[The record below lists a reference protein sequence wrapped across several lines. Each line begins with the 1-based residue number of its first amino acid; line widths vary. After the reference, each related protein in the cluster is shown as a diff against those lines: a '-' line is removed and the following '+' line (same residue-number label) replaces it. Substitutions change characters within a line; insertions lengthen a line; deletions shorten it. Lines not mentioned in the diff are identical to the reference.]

1 MRPQRMKEFEF
12 RLGKLGLVLFVIG
25 ISFLLFLSFVTGVMV
40 GVNMEGNPDQVSQG
54 IPGILKQKV
63 GRAATPGEAGEAEK
77 GTGEEGKKA
86 GAADKSEF
94 KLTFFDT
101 LSKGKGSGQAD
112 APQQTAKK
120 QESRQEDVTADAAR
134 TSTASVG
141 KFVIQVAS
149 LQDRKKAEDLRSRLS
164 SIGYEPYI
172 DSAELSDRGRWYRV
186 KLKGFETKEQAQ
198 KVVDGL
204 QAKVKG
210 LQCLILPAGS

>member
-1 MRPQRMKEFEF
+1 MRPYRMKEFEF

-40 GVNMEGNPDQVSQG
+40 GVNMEGNPDQVSLG

-63 GRAATPGEAGEAEK
+63 GRATSGEAGEAEK
-77 GTGEEGKKA
+77 GAGEEGKKA
-86 GAADKSEF
+86 GSAGKGEF

-101 LSKGKGSGQAD
+101 LSKGKGPGQAD
-112 APQQTAKK
+112 APQQMTKK
-120 QESRQEDVTADAAR
+120 EESRQEDVTADAAR
-134 TSTASVG
+134 MTAASAG
-141 KFVIQVAS
+141 KFVIQVVS
-149 LQDRKKAEDLRSRLS
+149 LQDRQKAEDVRSRLNS
-164 SIGYEPYI
+164 MGYAPYI

-198 KVVDGL
+198 KVADGL
-204 QAKVKG
+204 QAKMKG

>member
-25 ISFLLFLSFVTGVMV
+25 ISFLLFLTFVTGVMV
-40 GVNMEGNPDQVSQG
+40 GVNMEGNPDQISQG

-63 GRAATPGEAGEAEK
+63 GRSQPGETGEAEK
-77 GTGEEGKKA
+77 GEEGKKG
-86 GAADKSEF
+86 GAADKGDF

-101 LSKGKGSGQAD
+101 LSKGKGAGSAD
-112 APQQTAKK
+112 APQPKAKK
-120 QESRQEDVTADAAR
+120 EESKREEKAPEPAR
-134 TSTASVG
+134 PAFASAG
-141 KFVIQVAS
+141 NYVIQVAS
-149 LQDRKKAEDLRSRLS
+149 LQDRKKAEDLRDRLS
-164 SIGYEPYI
+164 SMGYAPYI

-186 KLKGFETKEQAQ
+186 KLKGFETKDQAQ

-210 LQCLILPAGS
+210 LQCMILPAGS

>member
-1 MRPQRMKEFEF
+1 MKEFEF

-63 GRAATPGEAGEAEK
+63 GRATPSEAGEAES
-77 GTGEEGKKA
+77 GAGEGGKKA
-86 GAADKSEF
+86 GAADKGEF

-101 LSKGKGSGQAD
+101 LSKGKGSGQPD
-112 APQQTAKK
+112 APQQAVKK
-120 QESRQEDVTADAAR
+120 QESRQEEVTADAAR
-134 TSTASVG
+134 PSTASVG

>member
-40 GVNMEGNPDQVSQG
+40 GVNMEGNPDQIAEG

-63 GRAATPGEAGEAEK
+63 ARSTPAEGGEA
-77 GTGEEGKKA
+77 EGKKA
-86 GAADKSEF
+86 GVADKGDF

-101 LSKGKGSGQAD
+101 LSKGKGAGPAE
-112 APQQTAKK
+112 ATQQKAKK
-120 QESRQEDVTADAAR
+120 EENRQEEKAPDTAHTAA
-134 TSTASVG
+134 ASAG
-141 KFVIQVAS
+141 KYVIQVVS
-149 LQDRKKAEDLRSRLS
+149 LQDRKKAEDLRDRLNS
-164 SIGYEPYI
+164 MGYAPYI

-186 KLKGFETKEQAQ
+186 KLKGFETKDEAQ

>member
-1 MRPQRMKEFEF
+1 MRPQRIKEFEF

-40 GVNMEGNPDQVSQG
+40 GVNMEGNPDQISQG

-63 GRAATPGEAGEAEK
+63 ARWQPGETGEAEK
-77 GTGEEGKKA
+77 GEGSEDKK
-86 GAADKSEF
+86 GAAEKGDF

-101 LSKGKGSGQAD
+101 LSKGKGAGSAE
-112 APQQTAKK
+112 ATQQKAKK
-120 QESRQEDVTADAAR
+120 EENKREEKATEPAR
-134 TSTASVG
+134 PAVLSAG
-141 KFVIQVAS
+141 NYVIQVAS
-149 LQDRKKAEDLRSRLS
+149 LQDRKKAEDLRDRLS
-164 SIGYEPYI
+164 SMGYAPYI
-172 DSAELSDRGRWYRV
+172 DSAELSERGRWYRV

-210 LQCLILPAGS
+210 LQCMIMPAGS

>member
-1 MRPQRMKEFEF
+1 MKEFEF

-77 GTGEEGKKA
+77 GTGEEGKKT

-134 TSTASVG
+134 TSTATVG

>member
-25 ISFLLFLSFVTGVMV
+25 ISFLLFLTFVTGVMV
-40 GVNMEGNPDQVSQG
+40 GVNMEGNPDQISQG

-63 GRAATPGEAGEAEK
+63 GRSQPGETGEAEK
-77 GTGEEGKKA
+77 GEEGKKG
-86 GAADKSEF
+86 GAADKGDF

-101 LSKGKGSGQAD
+101 LSKGKGAGSAEPTQ
-112 APQQTAKK
+112 PKAKK
-120 QESRQEDVTADAAR
+120 EESKREEKAPDTARPAL
-134 TSTASVG
+134 ASVG
-141 KFVIQVAS
+141 KYVIQVAS
-149 LQDRKKAEDLRSRLS
+149 LQDKKKAEDLRERLS
-164 SIGYEPYI
+164 SMGYAPYI

-186 KLKGFETKEQAQ
+186 KLKGFETKDQAQ

>member
-40 GVNMEGNPDQVSQG
+40 GVNMEGNPDQISQG

-63 GRAATPGEAGEAEK
+63 GRSQPGETGEAEK
-77 GTGEEGKKA
+77 GEGPEDKKG
-86 GAADKSEF
+86 GAADKGDF

-101 LSKGKGSGQAD
+101 LSKGKGAGSAD
-112 APQQTAKK
+112 ATQQKAKK
-120 QESRQEDVTADAAR
+120 EESKREEKATETARPVVLSA
-134 TSTASVG
+134 G
-141 KFVIQVAS
+141 NYVIQVAS
-149 LQDRKKAEDLRSRLS
+149 LQDRKKAEDLRDRLNS
-164 SIGYEPYI
+164 MGYAPYI
-172 DSAELSDRGRWYRV
+172 DSAELSERGRWYRV

-210 LQCLILPAGS
+210 LQCMILPAGS

>member
-1 MRPQRMKEFEF
+1 MKEFEF

-63 GRAATPGEAGEAEK
+63 GKATPGEAGEAEK
-77 GTGEEGKKA
+77 STGEGGKKA
-86 GAADKSEF
+86 GAADKGEF

-134 TSTASVG
+134 PSTASVG

>member
-40 GVNMEGNPDQVSQG
+40 GVNMEGNPDQISQG
-54 IPGILKQKV
+54 IPGIIKQKI
-63 GRAATPGEAGEAEK
+63 GKATSGEAGEAEK
-77 GTGEEGKKA
+77 AAVEEGKKG
-86 GAADKSEF
+86 GAADKGDF

-101 LSKGKGSGQAD
+101 LSKGKGAGSAD
-112 APQQTAKK
+112 ATRPKAKK
-120 QESRQEDVTADAAR
+120 EESKREEKASEPAR
-134 TSTASVG
+134 PALASAG
-141 KFVIQVAS
+141 KYVIQVAS
-149 LQDRKKAEDLRSRLS
+149 LQDKKKAEDLRDRLS
-164 SIGYEPYI
+164 SMGYAPYI

-198 KVVDGL
+198 KAVDGL

-210 LQCLILPAGS
+210 LQCMILPAGS

>member
-1 MRPQRMKEFEF
+1 MKEFEF

-54 IPGILKQKV
+54 IPGIIKQKV
-63 GRAATPGEAGEAEK
+63 ARSEPDETGEAEK
-77 GTGEEGKKA
+77 G
-86 GAADKSEF
+86 DF

-101 LSKGKGSGQAD
+101 LSKGKGAGSAD
-112 APQQTAKK
+112 ATQPRVKK
-120 QESRQEDVTADAAR
+120 EESKREEKTPEPTRPVV
-134 TSTASVG
+134 ASVG
-141 KFVIQVAS
+141 KYVIQVAS
-149 LQDRKKAEDLRSRLS
+149 LQDRKKAEDLRDRLS
-164 SIGYEPYI
+164 SMGYAPYI

-198 KVVDGL
+198 KMVDGL

-210 LQCLILPAGS
+210 LNCMILPAGS